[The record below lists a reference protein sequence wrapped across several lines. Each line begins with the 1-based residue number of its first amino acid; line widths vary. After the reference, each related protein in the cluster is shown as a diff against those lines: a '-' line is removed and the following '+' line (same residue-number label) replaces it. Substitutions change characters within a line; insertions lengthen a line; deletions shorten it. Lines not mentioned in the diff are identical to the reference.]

1 VGGWWKRAAIA
12 VAPIAF
18 FVLRILGNQLEEKA
32 VDRQAPASQFAADVL
47 DRAELFSV
55 GAFLSG
61 LAGLVLFWYMWV
73 LRARMRVGE
82 ADTKRPAEIAW
93 AAGAIWALLVVFASL
108 LAATA
113 PVLAD
118 FYRNAEGARLF
129 ATLEFPAAP
138 LGLMLFGLFAL
149 GNGVAAL
156 RGRIL
161 PPWLAWI
168 GIVVGLGLFILS
180 LVQPFAEPTASR
192 SDENPDSVVTVIT
205 GLLSFALVPL
215 WLVATGIWLSV
226 QGGGGDRNRPV

>member
-1 VGGWWKRAAIA
+1 MGSRWERAAIA

-18 FVLRILGNQLEEKA
+18 FVLRILGIQLEEEA
-32 VDRQAPASQFAADVL
+32 VDGQAPAAQFAADVL
-47 DRAELFSV
+47 DRPEFFSI
-55 GAFLSG
+55 GTFLTG
-61 LAGLVLFWYMWV
+61 LAGLVLLWFMWEF
-73 LRARMRVGE
+73 RARLRVGE
-82 ADTKRPAEIAW
+82 ADTKRLAEIAW

-113 PVLAD
+113 PVLAE
-118 FYRNAEGARLF
+118 FYGDAEGARLF
-129 ATLEFPAAP
+129 ATLEFPVAP
-138 LGLMLFGLFAL
+138 LSLMLFGLFAF

-156 RGRIL
+156 RGQIL

-168 GIVVGLGLFILS
+168 GVVLGLGLFILS

-215 WLVATGIWLSV
+215 WLVATGITLSV
-226 QGGGGDRNRPV
+226 QGGGERNRPV